1 MNTLCFIS
9 EASENMM
16 GPSYPVNTSILE
28 FLDLFLLF
36 FILFLESCL
45 FFSFFLKS
53 FYNIWPIDFSL
64 KMCAAM
70 GQK

>member
-45 FFSFFLKS
+45 FFSFFKIFLQYLTHR
-53 FYNIWPIDFSL
+53 FL
-64 KMCAAM
+64 T
-70 GQK
+70 